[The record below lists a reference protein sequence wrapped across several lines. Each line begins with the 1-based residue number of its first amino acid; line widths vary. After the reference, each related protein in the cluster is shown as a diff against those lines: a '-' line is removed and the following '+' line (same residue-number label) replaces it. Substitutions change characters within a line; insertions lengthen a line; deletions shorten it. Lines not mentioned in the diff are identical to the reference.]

1 MLTCVHFN
9 AGVLG
14 KGGGFPNAY
23 LNKSDRTGTTQA
35 RVSHVRFFT
44 SAHSWDPA
52 KRTQGE
58 RNSEFFGELAWFT
71 VFEILS

>member
-23 LNKSDRTGTTQA
+23 LNKSDRTGTTQPGSPMSDSSLLPTPGPLLKGP
-35 RVSHVRFFT
+35 RG
-44 SAHSWDPA
+44 
-52 KRTQGE
+52 KK
-58 RNSEFFGELAWFT
+58 
-71 VFEILS
+71 